1 MNVKLKF
8 FFRLKKIVDI
18 SLLQFEKYGLF
29 IIFYEFVGFVGM
41 YLYFFLIK
49 VRDGFLDRLINLR
62 FEYVYRLFSIIREE
76 FEGGNEFFDS
86 FDNLIVS

>member
-1 MNVKLKF
+1 
-8 FFRLKKIVDI
+8 
-18 SLLQFEKYGLF
+18 
-29 IIFYEFVGFVGM
+29 M

-62 FEYVYRLFSIIREE
+62 FEYVYRLFLIIWEE